1 MRVLLQLGQVQ
12 RQRVQRQLARQPQVL
27 QQLAQVL
34 GQQVQ
39 QLALLRSY
47 QLIQD
52 VLQLEQLYQRQHQ

>member
-1 MRVLLQLGQVQ
+1 VLPQLERVQ
-12 RQRVQRQLARQPQVL
+12 RQQVQRQLAQRPQVL
-27 QQLAQVL
+27 QRLAQVL